1 MNQEEFDKR
10 MQEIDTELIKKG
22 IPVENRRLEALK
34 LFCPNSSFSLSPLD
48 KKFFEEFEGPNL
60 FDKIR
65 IWYQDMYSKKTLSNF
80 DIGRKSFKLRGE
92 IYYINYP
99 TVYGEYTID
108 VLNCVEDLTE
118 KMKCSLNQ
126 VEQEQILQ
134 EFELGY
140 HAFNAIRSLAHFL
153 EYLHE
158 EAKGLVVNGVGDIKT
173 SASNINDNDIQGTIF
188 RSHQAAEKFLKA
200 LWVELDY
207 HNAVVK
213 KYDRGKDGLKMCGH
227 HLIRLYERLPKTQP
241 KKNKIHKQVIY
252 LHELVPPDMDIRY
265 KIQGKSLD
273 EAVQAVNS
281 MLIVCKFVS
290 EQIANIHKNTEI
302 FSIQEYEEGL
312 VKIYLDKFI
321 SLGVK
326 ANQGQDIT
334 TDIDNAVRECTEHL
348 AIVKSST
355 EIGNLKQLIGKI
367 KLILSDWQYSQQH
380 KEWSDTLNKVLKL
393 LELRI
398 AEIEK

>member
-22 IPVENRRLEALK
+22 IPVEGRRLEALK

-48 KKFFEEFEGPNL
+48 KKFFGEFEGPNL

-80 DIGRKSFKLRGE
+80 DIGRKPFKLRGE

-99 TVYGEYTID
+99 TVCGEYTID

-126 VEQEQILQ
+126 VEQDQILQ

-140 HAFNAIRSLAHFL
+140 HASNAIWSLDHFL
-153 EYLHE
+153 EHLRE
-158 EAKGLVVNGVGDIKT
+158 EARDLLLRGTVDIEA
-173 SASNINDNDIQGTIF
+173 SASIIIDIQKTISD
-188 RSHQAAEKFLKA
+188 SHQAAEKFLKA

-207 HNAVVK
+207 NQAVVK
-213 KYDRGKDGLKMCGH
+213 KYDGGQNGLLWCGH
-227 HLIRLYERLPKTQP
+227 KLLKLYNKLPETQP
-241 KKNKIHKQVIY
+241 KKKQIHKQVKY
-252 LHELVPPDMDIRY
+252 LHNLVPDMDIRY
-265 KIQGKSLD
+265 KIQGKTLD
-273 EAVQAVNS
+273 EAIQSVSN
-281 MLIVCKFVS
+281 MLTICKFVS
-290 EQIANIHKNTEI
+290 EQIAKIHQNKEI
-302 FSIQEYEEGL
+302 FSVQEYEEGL
-312 VKIYLDKFI
+312 LKIYLDKFL

-326 ANQGQDIT
+326 ASRCQDIT

-355 EIGNLKQLIGKI
+355 EIGNLKQLVGKI
-367 KLILSDWQYSQQH
+367 KFILSDQQYSEQH

-393 LELRI
+393 LEVRI